1 MEGPSNIGQTQA
13 YIISILA
20 WVNSVKCR
28 QPPLPPIV
36 DNSGEVISDDL
47 SYVFNP

>member
-1 MEGPSNIGQTQA
+1 MLLDGIS
-13 YIISILA
+13 YIINILA
-20 WVNSVKCR
+20 LVNSVKCH
-28 QPPLPPIV
+28 QLPLAPIV